1 MVLPLPGQGDRKAR
15 AKSVAVGLS
24 GDNFR
29 VYNNLQDLTNMER
42 RRPRTFRCEACSK
55 SSVADGYR
63 RALFGECLSGVD
75 AAAGDDLSVERIDL
89 IGRREQPFAKCFD
102 SDVGV
107 GGDH

>member
-1 MVLPLPGQGDRKAR
+1 MVLPLPGQVNSKAR
-15 AKSVAVGLS
+15 AKFAMIGKRE
-24 GDNFR
+24 DKAR
-29 VYNNLQDLTNMER
+29 IYNTLETLTNMQR